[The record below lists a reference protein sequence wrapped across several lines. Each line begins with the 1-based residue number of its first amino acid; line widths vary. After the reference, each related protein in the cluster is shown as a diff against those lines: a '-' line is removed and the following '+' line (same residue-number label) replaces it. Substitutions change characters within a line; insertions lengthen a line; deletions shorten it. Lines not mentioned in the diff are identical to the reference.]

1 MEEKKKLLNEIDV
14 AIDAMD
20 LSIIKTKLDDLQKME
35 QEAII
40 VEDSRLFAARIIE
53 LERSEHHMLIPKKQ
67 MKTILIAA
75 MIAIMGMT
83 AYAATSLYR
92 YSFGEGDR
100 YVRVRTTSE
109 MSEEE
114 ARAFVNDNLQEID
127 SEEMVLQVDTK
138 DYSFSTVEEATQKLD
153 MIIPIPAAMPEMQL
167 ESIEASVITFGDESE
182 ICTVWITYTDI
193 HSRMLGL
200 TVVREVMNG
209 DSTSYSSADMDPG
222 SLDTYKSES
231 GIEFNTL
238 TESNSD
244 GSMTAHIAT
253 TVIGQYEYSL
263 IFEGF
268 DQEQREDIIDSADLL
283 VYSK

>member
-35 QEAII
+35 QDAII

-67 MKTILIAA
+67 MKTILIAV

-92 YSFGEGDR
+92 YRFWEGDR
-100 YVRVRTTSE
+100 YVSVRTTNE

-127 SEEMVLQVDTK
+127 SEEVTLQADTK
-138 DYSFSTVEEATQKLD
+138 DYSFSTVEEATQNLD

-167 ESIEASVITFGDESE
+167 EPIEASVITFGDDSE
-182 ICTVWITYTDI
+182 IRTVWITYTDI
-193 HSRMLGL
+193 HSRRLGL

-209 DSTSYSSADMDPG
+209 DSTSFSSADMDPG
-222 SLDTYKSES
+222 SSGTYKSKS
-231 GIEFNTL
+231 GIKFDTL

-253 TVIGQYEYSL
+253 TVVGQYEYSL